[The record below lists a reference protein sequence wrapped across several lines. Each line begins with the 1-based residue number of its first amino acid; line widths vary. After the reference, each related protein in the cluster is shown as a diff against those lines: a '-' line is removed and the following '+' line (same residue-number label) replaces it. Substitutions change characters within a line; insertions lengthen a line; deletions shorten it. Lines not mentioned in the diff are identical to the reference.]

1 MQPRHSYEAGNVAEH
16 PPHEVAALHARLAR
30 SEQEIEDL
38 EREVNR
44 LRSRQAEREQALGDA
59 GRPTPARAAARGTD
73 DSEGARLRAAL
84 AEEQAR
90 RQAAETRLARLQEE
104 TTSPPIPGA
113 PPDVAALQRE
123 VLALRQQLADERAAR
138 EDLARQLAATEP
150 QPPEPRPQ
158 TTAAEEV
165 MADELRARVRALE
178 DERAAIVEGFDR
190 NLAASNQRIAELDAR
205 LATAD
210 RAAANAASLQQENAE
225 LRARLDAEH
234 QHTEELAAK
243 LHLAERITD
252 LIFKIRAQQSVR
264 PALPVAPLP

>member
-1 MQPRHSYEAGNVAEH
+1 
-16 PPHEVAALHARLAR
+16 
-30 SEQEIEDL
+30 
-38 EREVNR
+38 
-44 LRSRQAEREQALGDA
+44 
-59 GRPTPARAAARGTD
+59 
-73 DSEGARLRAAL
+73 
-84 AEEQAR
+84 
-90 RQAAETRLARLQEE
+90 
-104 TTSPPIPGA
+104 
-113 PPDVAALQRE
+113 